1 ISAGARSTS
10 PTSTSLRRR
19 RQDHKRHSQ
28 SSSSSAT
35 ALFRTGQTPAGDWQ
49 GAATSTTKW
58 RCRAAVPHQAAG
70 SRNRGSAEDESDID
84 GLAEESAVLRITN
97 HHVDMDLSADD
108 TETGDSVRA
117 VAWSDDSG
125 LLVVEADDGS
135 EIKSNGR
142 GGERAV
148 NGNALGRD
156 SGRQK
161 IAAKEEEGMGEGEEE
176 LGVAS
181 ELPIPILSS
190 AEEPKRPYEFKI
202 LKEELKFSRYLNVFN
217 RVVEHPPQPLPNG
230 QTLPASMTR
239 PASDEHPVGGDCLL
253 AEEFGVIEERP
264 ANSSGHSGGWIG
276 YGLEPGQGEQ
286 RAELWPQ
293 QVVEYD
299 VVAAKT
305 KSCHF
310 VCVLPFHSKTQT
322 VTLLKEYAQV
332 RGGTSGRVL
341 PQAHRERNLWNT
353 QCLSLPPFVFLILP
367 VSLSPSISSPSSTRL
382 PPPSFRPLPPPVP
395 HWHASDCFC
404 PSPLPFPPSPSV
416 SLPLPPSPSHSLP
429 LPPSPSLSFPLPPSH
444 SLSFPLLPSPSLTF
458 PHLPSLFLSFPLL
471 LVPACS
477 GDLHM
482 CFEMSHNLLPLL
494 TSTSPS
500 TSPLRGPQGA
510 NALVYTVPCG
520 GYTDNHTSLEDCARR
535 ELSEE
540 AKLCGGQL
548 IKLVGDDHPGLLEVS
563 RPAFPRSSVSSC
575 STRCALLALSAKH
588 RRDDLGG
595 LDDLTRTTPT
605 LSTGSRGVHNGSPR
619 ASGVPA
625 LTHSLS
631 LPCRFPHS
639 PFSTPQDD
647 SDPLP
652 RDLEEFIEVHRVPV
666 GDLQGMA
673 LSGDM
678 LLPSVV
684 TCTMALQYLK
694 DNGWL

>member
-1 ISAGARSTS
+1 MPFNSVSSVCDFRLSSFATATEISAGARSTS

-19 RQDHKRHSQ
+19 PQHRQRHSR
-28 SSSSSAT
+28 SSSSVAAS
-35 ALFRTGQTPAGDWQ
+35 FHTGQTPAGDWQ

-58 RCRAAVPHQAAG
+58 RCRAAIPHQAAG

-108 TETGDSVRA
+108 TASGDSVRA

-125 LLVVEADDGS
+125 LLVVEADDAS

-142 GGERAV
+142 GVERAV
-148 NGNALGRD
+148 NGSALGRE
-156 SGRQK
+156 SGEQK
-161 IAAKEEEGMGEGEEE
+161 IVAKEEEGMGGEEE

-253 AEEFGVIEERP
+253 AEEFGVTEERP
-264 ANSSGHSGGWIG
+264 NSSGHSGGWIG
-276 YGLEPGQGEQ
+276 YGLELGQVQGEQGEQ

-299 VVAAKT
+299 VVAATT

-310 VCVLPFHSKTQT
+310 VCVLPFHSKTKT
-322 VTLLKEYAQV
+322 VTLLKEYA
-332 RGGTSGRVL
+332 
-341 PQAHRERNLWNT
+341 
-353 QCLSLPPFVFLILP
+353 
-367 VSLSPSISSPSSTRL
+367 
-382 PPPSFRPLPPPVP
+382 
-395 HWHASDCFC
+395 
-404 PSPLPFPPSPSV
+404 
-416 SLPLPPSPSHSLP
+416 
-429 LPPSPSLSFPLPPSH
+429 
-444 SLSFPLLPSPSLTF
+444 
-458 PHLPSLFLSFPLL
+458 
-471 LVPACS
+471 
-477 GDLHM
+477 
-482 CFEMSHNLLPLL
+482 
-494 TSTSPS
+494 
-500 TSPLRGPQGA
+500 QGA

-540 AKLCGGQL
+540 ARLCGGQL
-548 IKLVGDDHPGLLEVS
+548 IKLVGDDHPGLLEVKWCKNRFTPFLVIDPQDDS
-563 RPAFPRSSVSSC
+563 DPLPRDLEVTFESTQKSPRGVRRGAPSANEGPAPTPLSLVSSPQF
-575 STRCALLALSAKH
+575 
-588 RRDDLGG
+588 
-595 LDDLTRTTPT
+595 PT
-605 LSTGSRGVHNGSPR
+605 L
-619 ASGVPA
+619 
-625 LTHSLS
+625 
-631 LPCRFPHS
+631 
-639 PFSTPQDD
+639 QDD

>member
-1 ISAGARSTS
+1 MWKVGETVAVGVGGGSALLSNVAPDASRGAKKISAGARSTS

-19 RQDHKRHSQ
+19 PHHRQRHSQ
-28 SSSSSAT
+28 SSSSSVA
-35 ALFRTGQTPAGDWQ
+35 ASFRTPAGDWQ
-49 GAATSTTKW
+49 GAAPSTTKW

-108 TETGDSVRA
+108 TASGDSVRA

-125 LLVVEADDGS
+125 LHVVEAEETS

-142 GGERAV
+142 GVERAV
-148 NGNALGRD
+148 NGNALGR
-156 SGRQK
+156 GIEGQK
-161 IAAKEEEGMGEGEEE
+161 IVAKEEEGMGGGEEE
-176 LGVAS
+176 LAVVN
-181 ELPIPILSS
+181 ELPIPIISS
-190 AEEPKRPYEFKI
+190 TEEPKRPYEFKI

-239 PASDEHPVGGDCLL
+239 PASDEQPVGGDCLL
-253 AEEFGVIEERP
+253 AEEFGVTEDRP

-276 YGLEPGQGEQ
+276 YGLELGQVQGAQGEQ
-286 RAELWPQ
+286 RVEIWPQ

-299 VVAAKT
+299 VVAATT

-310 VCVLPFHSKTQT
+310 VCVLPFHSKTKT
-322 VTLLKEYAQV
+322 VTLLKEYA
-332 RGGTSGRVL
+332 
-341 PQAHRERNLWNT
+341 
-353 QCLSLPPFVFLILP
+353 
-367 VSLSPSISSPSSTRL
+367 
-382 PPPSFRPLPPPVP
+382 
-395 HWHASDCFC
+395 
-404 PSPLPFPPSPSV
+404 
-416 SLPLPPSPSHSLP
+416 
-429 LPPSPSLSFPLPPSH
+429 
-444 SLSFPLLPSPSLTF
+444 
-458 PHLPSLFLSFPLL
+458 
-471 LVPACS
+471 
-477 GDLHM
+477 
-482 CFEMSHNLLPLL
+482 
-494 TSTSPS
+494 
-500 TSPLRGPQGA
+500 QGA

-548 IKLVGDDHPGLLEVS
+548 IKLVGDDHPGLLEVKWCKN
-563 RPAFPRSSVSSC
+563 RF
-575 STRCALLALSAKH
+575 
-588 RRDDLGG
+588 
-595 LDDLTRTTPT
+595 TPF
-605 LSTGSRGVHNGSPR
+605 LVID
-619 ASGVPA
+619 
-625 LTHSLS
+625 
-631 LPCRFPHS
+631 
-639 PFSTPQDD
+639 PQDD

>member
-1 ISAGARSTS
+1 MWKVGETVAVGVGGRSALLSNVAPDASRGAKKISAGARSTS

-322 VTLLKEYAQV
+322 VTLLKEYAQ
-332 RGGTSGRVL
+332 
-341 PQAHRERNLWNT
+341 
-353 QCLSLPPFVFLILP
+353 
-367 VSLSPSISSPSSTRL
+367 
-382 PPPSFRPLPPPVP
+382 
-395 HWHASDCFC
+395 
-404 PSPLPFPPSPSV
+404 
-416 SLPLPPSPSHSLP
+416 
-429 LPPSPSLSFPLPPSH
+429 
-444 SLSFPLLPSPSLTF
+444 
-458 PHLPSLFLSFPLL
+458 
-471 LVPACS
+471 
-477 GDLHM
+477 
-482 CFEMSHNLLPLL
+482 
-494 TSTSPS
+494 
-500 TSPLRGPQGA
+500 GA

-548 IKLVGDDHPGLLEVS
+548 IKLVGDDHPGLLEVKWCKN
-563 RPAFPRSSVSSC
+563 RF
-575 STRCALLALSAKH
+575 
-588 RRDDLGG
+588 
-595 LDDLTRTTPT
+595 TPF
-605 LSTGSRGVHNGSPR
+605 LVID
-619 ASGVPA
+619 
-625 LTHSLS
+625 
-631 LPCRFPHS
+631 
-639 PFSTPQDD
+639 PQDD